1 MRHKR
6 VLLTLV
12 TVLLASF
19 FLSGCKLVR
28 ELEVD
33 NIDLN
38 GAPSINVDGLVTVRV
53 EDGKVLDEES
63 ILNFFYGE
71 NKETLLE
78 NGYITE
84 YYYKE
89 HRLGYEC
96 VKDKIQVNYTY
107 GYNMEAGYSPNF
119 FIMCDISEIYQYDG
133 QYYSEELG
141 YKDMDR
147 HFLLSFAEKY
157 PEIGAESDMGNEAI
171 TFCTPLAEACG
182 YKDAQVK
189 VYQLKSEYSYVPEAC
204 ILVYQSLMNGL
215 VLDTSDYK
223 LLCIY
228 VPEYKRV
235 VYAIAEQSLVAVE
248 ALEEVEP
255 VSKEIA
261 VAEAVRALGLSSSEG
276 FTVLNM
282 NLVYSPIYEKVSKDM
297 AEGNRVIEPCWRIDY
312 ALSGQLL
319 ELDQFKDADKGTI
332 FINAV
337 DGTVSG

>member
-6 VLLTLV
+6 VWLTLM

-78 NGYITE
+78 DGYITE

-133 QYYSEELG
+133 QYYSEELD
-141 YKDMDR
+141 YRDMKD

-157 PEIGAESDMGNEAI
+157 PEIG
-171 TFCTPLAEACG
+171 T
-182 YKDAQVK
+182 Y
-189 VYQLKSEYSYVPEAC
+189 EYS
-204 ILVYQSLMNGL
+204 
-215 VLDTSDYK
+215 D
-223 LLCIY
+223 
-228 VPEYKRV
+228 
-235 VYAIAEQSLVAVE
+235 
-248 ALEEVEP
+248 
-255 VSKEIA
+255 
-261 VAEAVRALGLSSSEG
+261 LS
-276 FTVLNM
+276 
-282 NLVYSPIYEKVSKDM
+282 
-297 AEGNRVIEPCWRIDY
+297 
-312 ALSGQLL
+312 
-319 ELDQFKDADKGTI
+319 
-332 FINAV
+332 
-337 DGTVSG
+337 